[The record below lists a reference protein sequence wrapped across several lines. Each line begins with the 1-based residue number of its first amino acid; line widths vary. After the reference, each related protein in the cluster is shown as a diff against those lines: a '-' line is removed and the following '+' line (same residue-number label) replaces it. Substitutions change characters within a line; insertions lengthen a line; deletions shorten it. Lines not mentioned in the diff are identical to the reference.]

1 MDKLEQILRNQII
14 IMEYLSKASYYGILN
29 VPGYNKKFNDN
40 INETKEILKEKIYEW
55 INEYRR
61 RSNF

>member
-40 INETKEILKEKIYEW
+40 INETKEILKEKIYE
-55 INEYRR
+55 
-61 RSNF
+61 

>member
-14 IMEYLSKASYYGILN
+14 IMEYLSKSSYYGILN

-40 INETKEILKEKIYEW
+40 INETKEILKEKIYE
-55 INEYRR
+55 
-61 RSNF
+61 